1 MQNLPVQ
8 FNQGGQLPQISS
20 ELAGQLKAFH
30 DKSFADLGGQTLR
43 RIKVGAAGFQLIDG
57 GSTTDVPFHQLV
69 GVLVGLA
76 ECNHAVWYAREYKPG
91 MEPEQPDLV
100 WKMPTMDTFPPALPE
115 QFHKKIN
122 RNGREAW
129 AFSICRRAAFAL
141 LRTDTNGQ
149 MYLELE
155 KPYIMDLTSMSLWGK
170 GLPAQNQ
177 YKLSGL
183 QDVCRK
189 YSGNGIT
196 VTPMMFYVQILPDQS
211 APRGVVNFRPQ
222 VDQQGNLVFM
232 SGAEIQAVYDCAMDA
247 NTRSM
252 LEIRERLDYEGAASG
267 VASVPTA
274 APSFPTQQFATPTP
288 QPAPAAPSGPVGYV
302 PNAGTTAVPPEQKN
316 TVTITSQATGQTATA
331 PVNDLLAQAQAI
343 VGQGAP
349 KPAAPATNDGML
361 SAANAILNGTGAAPV
376 AAPAEAPKA
385 GIANSVTNML
395 SNLME

>member
-8 FNQGGQLPQISS
+8 FNQGGQLPQISA

-30 DKSFADLGGQTLR
+30 DQAFADLGGQTLR

-100 WKMPTMDTFPPALPE
+100 WKMPTMDTFPNALPQ
-115 QFHKKIN
+115 QFRKKIN

-141 LRTDTNGQ
+141 LRTDSNGQ

-155 KPYIMDLTSMSLWGK
+155 KPYVMDLTSMSLWGK
-170 GLPAQNQ
+170 GVPAQNQ

-196 VTPMMFYVQILPDQS
+196 VTPMMFYTQILPDS
-211 APRGVVNFRPQ
+211 TAPRGVVNFRPQ
-222 VDQQGNLVFM
+222 VDAQGNLVFLT
-232 SGAEIQAVYDCAMDA
+232 GAEIQAIYACATDES
-247 NTRSM
+247 TRSM
-252 LEIRERLDYEGAASG
+252 LEIRERLDYDGG
-267 VASVPTA
+267 NTA
-274 APSFPTQQFATPTP
+274 TQTAPVIPQSAPIATS
-288 QPAPAAPSGPVGYV
+288 QPAPVQAGPVGYV
-302 PNAGTTAVPPEQKN
+302 PNVGTSAVSPEQKN
-316 TVTITSQATGQTATA
+316 TVTITSQSTGQSVTT

-349 KPAAPATNDGML
+349 KAEPQTNDGML

-376 AAPAEAPKA
+376 AAPAAEAPKP